1 MSLMLFCVA
10 ATAQENTLN
19 SPDGSINLTVNF
31 DEELTWEVSVNG
43 KQVIMPSK
51 IGMELTGDNFPEE
64 KDRIKKV
71 KREEVSDIVRPVV
84 PHKNSAIAE
93 RYNEMSIRFKSDF
106 TLVFRAYNDGVAY
119 RFVTDFKGN
128 VIVLGEQSEINFPP
142 NTAGMLPIEDSFMSH
157 NERSYIKTGLDTINN
172 NNLMSLPALF
182 SSNGY
187 NVLVTETALENYPGM
202 WLRGEGPFSLK
213 ASFPYYPGEEKLEGD
228 RNLKVLSRRDF
239 LAETAGERAYPW
251 RVFLISGTDAG
262 LIESNLTY
270 LLSGECRLD
279 DTEWIK
285 PGKVAWDWWNNWN
298 IYGVDFKAGVNNKT
312 YEYYIDFAAEN
323 GIEYVILDEGW
334 YRLGDVLDVVP
345 EIDIEHLCSYAESK
359 GVGIILWVVWNT
371 FEAKLDRALAQF
383 EEWGVKGIK
392 VDFMQR
398 DDQVLVDYYWRVAEK
413 AANHKMLVD
422 FHGSYK
428 PAGLRRSYPNVI
440 TREGLKGLEHCKWS
454 SDITPDHNLTIPFIR
469 MVAGPMDYT
478 PGAMVNH
485 DSINFHPMYT
495 RPASMGTRAHQMA
508 LYVAYESPLQMLA
521 DSPVNY
527 RKEQECTD
535 FITKVPV
542 TWDETKVLEAKTG
555 DYLVIARRSGDDWF
569 VGAMTDWTAR
579 DFDLDLSFL
588 DDADYEAVIFS
599 DGINAT
605 RNSQD
610 YKKSKQI
617 LKPGEKIR
625 IQMAPG
631 GGWVARLVK
640 K

>member
-1 MSLMLFCVA
+1 
-10 ATAQENTLN
+10 
-19 SPDGSINLTVNF
+19 
-31 DEELTWEVSVNG
+31 
-43 KQVIMPSK
+43 
-51 IGMELTGDNFPEE
+51 
-64 KDRIKKV
+64 
-71 KREEVSDIVRPVV
+71 
-84 PHKNSAIAE
+84 
-93 RYNEMSIRFKSDF
+93 
-106 TLVFRAYNDGVAY
+106 
-119 RFVTDFKGN
+119 
-128 VIVLGEQSEINFPP
+128 
-142 NTAGMLPIEDSFMSH
+142 
-157 NERSYIKTGLDTINN
+157 
-172 NNLMSLPALF
+172 
-182 SSNGY
+182 
-187 NVLVTETALENYPGM
+187 
-202 WLRGEGPFSLK
+202 
-213 ASFPYYPGEEKLEGD
+213 
-228 RNLKVLSRRDF
+228 
-239 LAETAGERAYPW
+239 
-251 RVFLISGTDAG
+251 
-262 LIESNLTY
+262 
-270 LLSGECRLD
+270 
-279 DTEWIK
+279 
-285 PGKVAWDWWNNWN
+285 
-298 IYGVDFKAGVNNKT
+298 
-312 YEYYIDFAAEN
+312 
-323 GIEYVILDEGW
+323 
-334 YRLGDVLDVVP
+334 
-345 EIDIEHLCSYAESK
+345 
-359 GVGIILWVVWNT
+359 IILWVVWNT
-371 FEAKLDRALAQF
+371 FEAKMDRALAQF

-428 PAGLRRSYPNVI
+428 PAGLRRTYPNVI

-478 PGAMVNH
+478 PGALVNL

-527 RKEQECTD
+527 RQEQECTD
-535 FITKVPV
+535 FITRVPV

-588 DDADYEAVIFS
+588 DDADYEVVIFS

-610 YKKSKQI
+610 YKRSKQT

-631 GGWVARLVK
+631 GGWAARLVK